1 MLIKLNQV
9 SFTTVGHGASKRVEH
24 TILEPVWLNP
34 NLIAFMETT
43 MGPEDCPDITTIW
56 IAGVPTKCKL
66 QVLETPE
73 QINNLAL
80 GYSKGGFA

>member
-1 MLIKLNQV
+1 MLIKLNKV
-9 SFTTVGHGASKRVEH
+9 SFVTTGRGSTLKVER
-24 TILEPVWLNP
+24 TILEPLWLNP
-34 NLIAFMETT
+34 NHIAFMETT

-56 IAGVPTKCKL
+56 VAGVPTKCKL

-80 GYSKGGFA
+80 EYSKGDFA

>member
-1 MLIKLNQV
+1 MLIKLN
-9 SFTTVGHGASKRVEH
+9 TVVIVTSGHGNTLKVER
-24 TILEPVWLNP
+24 TILEPVWINP
-34 NLIAFMETT
+34 NHIAFMETT